1 MEASRPMTTSA
12 SSPILSPTAA
22 DTRSGPPAI
31 EAVLPLTPMQ
41 HGMLFHSLLDPASAV
56 FFQQLIAELDG
67 ALDAR
72 AFAAAWADLVDRH
85 QSLRAAFLWE
95 RRDEPRQVVL
105 RRAPAPIEWLD
116 WPDLEPDAFDAKLDA
131 YLRADRERRF
141 DPAKAPLLRVAIVR
155 RAPERHLMI
164 VSHHHL
170 ILDGWST
177 GVLLD
182 ELQTLHA
189 AHLHRRPAALR
200 PAPRYAAFV
209 ERIARA
215 DRPRD
220 DAFWRATLAGFAQPT
235 PLVGDLRRDA
245 ATSGDYVPCDLQ
257 LDLPARRA
265 LEDAAR
271 RHRVSAAVPVLAAW
285 AWLLGRRADVPEVV
299 YGVTVAGRP
308 ADLPDAD
315 RLVGLCINTVPL
327 RAAVPAQGDIGG
339 WLRDVQERL
348 ARTQPHEHASL
359 SAIQRASDLP
369 AGVPLFDS
377 LVVYEN
383 YPVAPA
389 SAGAPLRLVHAR
401 VEERANYALTLI
413 AEPRAD
419 GLALRLIVDRTRI
432 AMEEGRRMLG
442 QLRVVLAGI
451 ARADARADLAGLALL
466 TADEQRRILQ
476 DWNATQAPYERTA
489 TLHGLFARRAAQ
501 APDAPALI
509 DGAGTL
515 GYGELDRLS
524 RAVAAALDA
533 ARVPAGAP
541 VAVRMSRDRHLVA
554 ALLGILRSG
563 RAYVPLAC
571 NLPPARVGDIVDALS
586 IGCVVTSAAIGDETA
601 AHLGGRPAA
610 LLVAEEIV
618 RGASAPGREP
628 ERGTADDLAYV
639 IFTSGSTGKP
649 KGVMMRHR
657 PVVNLIEWVNRRF
670 GVGPSDR
677 MLFVTSP
684 AFDLSVYD
692 IFGVLAA
699 GGSIRIASDDEAAD
713 PERLARILAEEPV
726 TFWDSAPAALWQLHP
741 LLQER
746 VEGSRLRLVF
756 CSGDWIPLSLPDWMR
771 GCFPG
776 ASVVA
781 LGGATEAA
789 IWSNYHVVERVEPGW
804 RSIPYGRPIQNARY
818 YILDR
823 ALRPVPP
830 GIPGDLYIGGECL
843 SDGYAG
849 EPALTAAR
857 FVADP
862 HGDRPGARMYRTGDR
877 ARFWDDATIEF
888 LGRDDHQVKIRGF
901 RIELGE
907 VEAALAR
914 HPDVQD
920 ALAVVRANGE
930 GGPADGRDD
939 RTLVAYAVPRPGGRA
954 GAADLIA
961 HLRGLLPPPMVPAH
975 LVMLD
980 ALPVSANGKV
990 DRHALPAPLAE
1001 RAKADGAA
1009 HLVEEL
1015 VAGIWADV
1023 LGLASV
1029 PVDQDFFALGGH
1041 SLRATSVIA
1050 RLRVA
1055 LRRDLPL
1062 ALLYRHPT
1070 VRELSAAIVA
1080 GDARARDAGDAQDP
1094 HGAQEGALPRL
1105 SRDGPLPLSPA
1116 QERLWF
1122 LHRLEPDS
1130 PFYTI
1135 VLAAWLDGRVERAA
1149 LERAVAVVAERHE
1162 ILRSHIV
1169 DIGGRPA
1176 QTPARA
1182 DLPLPIRV
1190 ADLTGA
1196 ADPQAEAL
1204 ALARADARRP
1214 FDLARELPFR
1224 VLLAHTRADRAL
1236 ALILMDHAAADG
1248 WSVGIFA
1255 QELLGA
1261 YDALVEGAA
1270 PALPP
1275 LDAQYADL
1283 SAWQAARLARG
1294 ELERQLDYWR
1304 ATLAGLPAL
1313 NLPTDRPRSPAQR
1326 FAGAVVR
1333 FRVPAATSH
1342 ALAALARRES
1352 CTLFMVGL
1360 AAFATVLRHR
1370 SGQDDLAIGTDLAG
1384 RTHPAAERLIGFFV
1398 NQLVLRIDLSGC
1410 DSFRDALR
1418 AVRARALDGFFHQ
1431 DVPFDTLVRTLNP
1444 PREPG
1449 RMPLFQVKFVLQNTP
1464 FVTLSSRHLRVEP
1477 LEIDTGTAKYDLLV
1491 TLAERPDG
1499 LAVTLE
1505 YATDLFDAAT
1515 AQGIAADL
1523 QAVLE
1528 LVAQNAAVGVADIAR
1543 LLDAG
1548 QAQRAELGRQ
1558 SLRRAGLERLRRL
1571 ARAEGG
1577 GR

>member
-12 SSPILSPTAA
+12 SSPNLAFAA
-22 DTRSGPPAI
+22 GERPAAPAI

-56 FFQQLIAELDG
+56 FFQQLVAEFDG
-67 ALDAR
+67 ALDAQ

-85 QSLRAAFLWE
+85 QSLRTAFLWE

-105 RRAPAPIEWLD
+105 RRARVPLEWLD
-116 WPDLEPDAFDAKLDA
+116 WSDLGGDDARDAFDARLDA
-131 YLRADRERRF
+131 HLRADRERRF
-141 DPAKAPLLRVAIVR
+141 DPARAPLLRVAMVR
-155 RAPERHLMI
+155 RAAARHLMI

-177 GVLLD
+177 GVLLG
-182 ELQTLHA
+182 ELQALHA
-189 AHLHRRPAALR
+189 ARLRRRAAALP

-209 ERIARA
+209 EHLGRA
-215 DRPRD
+215 GRPCD

-235 PLVGDLRRDA
+235 PLVGDIRRDA
-245 ATSGDYVPCDLQ
+245 ATSGDYVPCDLR
-257 LDLPARRA
+257 LESAARRA

-271 RHRVSAAVPVLAAW
+271 RHRVSAAVAVFAAW
-285 AWLLGRRADVPEVV
+285 AWLLARRADVPEVV

-308 ADLPDAD
+308 AELPGAQ
-315 RLVGLCINTVPL
+315 RLVGLCINTIPL
-327 RAAVPAQGDIGG
+327 RASVPTRGDVGG

-348 ARTQPHEHASL
+348 ARAQPHEHASL
-359 SAIQRASDLP
+359 SAIQRASAVP
-369 AGVPLFDS
+369 PGVPLFDS

-383 YPVAPA
+383 YPIAPPPA
-389 SAGAPLRLVHAR
+389 DAPLRLVHAR

-413 AEPRAD
+413 AEPQAD

-432 AMEEGRRMLG
+432 APHEGRRMLE
-442 QLRVVLAGI
+442 QLRVVLDGI
-451 ARADARADLAGLALL
+451 ARAGEHADLAGLALL
-466 TADEQRRILQ
+466 TPDAQRRMLQ
-476 DWNATQAPYERTA
+476 DWNATHAPYDRTA

-533 ARVPAGAP
+533 AGVPAGAP
-541 VAVRMSRDRHLVA
+541 VAVRMLRDRHLVA

-563 RAYVPLAC
+563 RAYVPLPRD
-571 NLPPARVGDIVDALS
+571 LPPARVGDIVDAMS
-586 IGCVVTSAAIGDETA
+586 IGCVVTSAALRDETA

-610 LLVAEEIV
+610 RLVAEEIV
-618 RGASAPGREP
+618 RGAPARESGR
-628 ERGTADDLAYV
+628 GSADDLAYV

-649 KGVMMRHR
+649 KGVMVRHR
-657 PVVNLIEWVNRRF
+657 PVVNLIDWVNRRF

-677 MLFVTSP
+677 LLFVTSP

-699 GGSIRIASDDEAAD
+699 GGSIRIASDDEVAD
-713 PERLARILAEEPV
+713 PERLARMLADEPV

-741 LLQER
+741 LLPER

-756 CSGDWIPLSLPDWMR
+756 CSGDWIPLSLPERMR

-776 ASVVA
+776 ATVVA
-781 LGGATEAA
+781 LGGATEAT

-843 SDGYAG
+843 CDGYAG
-849 EPALTAAR
+849 QPALTAER
-857 FVADP
+857 FVPDP
-862 HGDRPGARMYRTGDR
+862 HAERPGARMYRTGDR

-901 RIELGE
+901 RVELGE

-914 HPDVQD
+914 HPDVRD
-920 ALAVVRANGE
+920 AVAVVRAGGE

-939 RTLVAYAVPRPGGRA
+939 RALVAYAVPKPGGRA
-954 GAADLIA
+954 SAADLLA

-990 DRHALPAPLAE
+990 DRRALPAPLAD
-1001 RAKADGAA
+1001 RAQAGGAT

-1015 VAGIWADV
+1015 VAAILADV

-1041 SLRATSVIA
+1041 SLRATSAIA

-1055 LRRDLPL
+1055 LRKELPL
-1062 ALLYRHPT
+1062 ALLYRHPS

-1080 GDARARDAGDAQDP
+1080 GGACAPDAGGVQDGVP
-1094 HGAQEGALPRL
+1094 PRL

-1149 LERAVAVVAERHE
+1149 LERAVAVVVERHE

-1169 DIGGRPA
+1169 DIDGRPS

-1190 ADLTGA
+1190 VDLTGA

-1204 ALARADARRP
+1204 ALARAEALRP
-1214 FDLARELPFR
+1214 FDLARALPFR
-1224 VLLAHTRADRAL
+1224 VLLAPTRADRAL

-1248 WSVGIFA
+1248 WSIGIFA

-1261 YDALVEGAA
+1261 YDALVDGAA

-1283 SAWQAARLARG
+1283 SAWQAARLGRG

-1313 NLPTDRPRSPAQR
+1313 NLPTDRPRAPTPR

-1333 FRVPAATSH
+1333 FHVPAASAR

-1418 AVRARALDGFFHQ
+1418 AVRERALDGFFHQ
-1431 DVPFDTLVRTLNP
+1431 DVPFDTLVRALNP

-1477 LEIDTGTAKYDLLV
+1477 LDIDTGTAKYDLLA

-1499 LAVTLE
+1499 LAGTLE
-1505 YATDLFDAAT
+1505 YSTDLFDAAT
-1515 AQGIAADL
+1515 AEGIAADL
-1523 QAVLE
+1523 QAVLD

-1548 QAQRAELGRQ
+1548 HAQRAELGRQ

-1571 ARAEGG
+1571 ASAQGG
-1577 GR
+1577 TR

>member
-12 SSPILSPTAA
+12 SSPNLAFAA
-22 DTRSGPPAI
+22 GEQPAAPAI

-56 FFQQLIAELDG
+56 FFQQLVAEFDG
-67 ALDAR
+67 ALDAQ

-85 QSLRAAFLWE
+85 QSLRTAFLWE

-105 RRAPAPIEWLD
+105 RRARVPLEWLD
-116 WPDLEPDAFDAKLDA
+116 WSDLGGDDARDAFDARLDA
-131 YLRADRERRF
+131 HLRADRERRF
-141 DPAKAPLLRVAIVR
+141 DPARAPLLRVAMVR
-155 RAPERHLMI
+155 RAAARHLMI

-177 GVLLD
+177 GVLLG
-182 ELQTLHA
+182 ELQALHA
-189 AHLHRRPAALR
+189 ARLRRRAAALP

-209 ERIARA
+209 EHLGRA
-215 DRPRD
+215 GRPCD

-235 PLVGDLRRDA
+235 PLVGDIRRDA
-245 ATSGDYVPCDLQ
+245 ATSGDYVPCDLR
-257 LDLPARRA
+257 LESAARRA

-271 RHRVSAAVPVLAAW
+271 RHRVSAAVAVFAAW
-285 AWLLGRRADVPEVV
+285 AWLLARRADVPEVV

-308 ADLPDAD
+308 AELPGAQ
-315 RLVGLCINTVPL
+315 RLVGLCINTIPL
-327 RAAVPAQGDIGG
+327 RASAPTRGDVGG

-348 ARTQPHEHASL
+348 ARAQPHEHASL
-359 SAIQRASDLP
+359 SAIQRASAVP
-369 AGVPLFDS
+369 PGVPLFDS

-383 YPVAPA
+383 YPIAPPPA
-389 SAGAPLRLVHAR
+389 DAPLRLVHAR

-413 AEPRAD
+413 AEPQAD

-432 AMEEGRRMLG
+432 APHEGRRMLE
-442 QLRVVLAGI
+442 QLRVVLDGI
-451 ARADARADLAGLALL
+451 ARAGEHADLAGLALL
-466 TADEQRRILQ
+466 APDAQRRMLQ
-476 DWNATQAPYERTA
+476 DWNATHAPYDRTA

-524 RAVAAALDA
+524 RAVAVALDA
-533 ARVPAGAP
+533 TGVPAGAP
-541 VAVRMSRDRHLVA
+541 VAVRMLRDRHLVA

-563 RAYVPLAC
+563 RAYVPLPRD
-571 NLPPARVGDIVDALS
+571 LPPARVGDIVDAMS
-586 IGCVVTSAAIGDETA
+586 IGCVVTSAALRDETA

-610 LLVAEEIV
+610 RLVAEEIV
-618 RGASAPGREP
+618 RGAPARESGR
-628 ERGTADDLAYV
+628 GGADDLAYV

-649 KGVMMRHR
+649 KGVMVRHR
-657 PVVNLIEWVNRRF
+657 PAVNLIDWVNRRF

-677 MLFVTSP
+677 LLFVTSP

-699 GGSIRIASDDEAAD
+699 GGSIRIASDDEVAD
-713 PERLARILAEEPV
+713 PERLARMLADEPV

-741 LLQER
+741 LLPER
-746 VEGSRLRLVF
+746 VDGSRLRLVF
-756 CSGDWIPLSLPDWMR
+756 CSGDWIPLSLPERMR

-776 ASVVA
+776 ATVVA
-781 LGGATEAA
+781 LGGATEAT

-843 SDGYAG
+843 CDGYAG
-849 EPALTAAR
+849 QPALTAER
-857 FVADP
+857 FVPDP
-862 HGDRPGARMYRTGDR
+862 HAERPGARMYRTGDR

-901 RIELGE
+901 RVELGE

-914 HPDVQD
+914 HPDVRD
-920 ALAVVRANGE
+920 AVAVVRAGGE

-939 RTLVAYAVPRPGGRA
+939 RALVAYAVPKPGGRA
-954 GAADLIA
+954 SAADLLA

-975 LVMLD
+975 LVMLE

-990 DRHALPAPLAE
+990 DRRALPAPLAD
-1001 RAKADGAA
+1001 RAQAGGAT

-1015 VAGIWADV
+1015 VAAIWADV

-1041 SLRATSVIA
+1041 SLRATSAIA

-1055 LRRDLPL
+1055 LRKELPL
-1062 ALLYRHPT
+1062 ALLYRHPS

-1080 GDARARDAGDAQDP
+1080 GGACVPDAGGAQD
-1094 HGAQEGALPRL
+1094 GAPPRL

-1149 LERAVAVVAERHE
+1149 LERAVAVVVERHE

-1169 DIGGRPA
+1169 DIDGRPA

-1190 ADLTGA
+1190 VDLTGA

-1204 ALARADARRP
+1204 ALARAEALRP
-1214 FDLARELPFR
+1214 FDLARALPFR
-1224 VLLAHTRADRAL
+1224 VLLAPTRGSRARADPDGSRGGRRLVDRHLRAG
-1236 ALILMDHAAADG
+1236 AARRVRRARRRRGAGAAAARRAIRG
-1248 WSVGIFA
+1248 SERVAG
-1255 QELLGA
+1255 GA
-1261 YDALVEGAA
+1261 PRARRART
-1270 PALPP
+1270 
-1275 LDAQYADL
+1275 
-1283 SAWQAARLARG
+1283 AARLLARDARG
-1294 ELERQLDYWR
+1294 PAGAEPADRPAARAD
-1304 ATLAGLPAL
+1304 ATLRGRGGALPRAGGERA
-1313 NLPTDRPRSPAQR
+1313 RSR
-1326 FAGAVVR
+1326 R
-1333 FRVPAATSH
+1333 SRAA
-1342 ALAALARRES
+1342 S

-1418 AVRARALDGFFHQ
+1418 AVRERALDGFFHQ
-1431 DVPFDTLVRTLNP
+1431 DVPFDTLVRALNP

-1477 LEIDTGTAKYDLLV
+1477 LDIDTGTAKYDLLA

-1499 LAVTLE
+1499 LAGTLE
-1505 YATDLFDAAT
+1505 YSTDLFDAAT
-1515 AQGIAADL
+1515 AEGIAADL
-1523 QAVLE
+1523 QAVLD

-1548 QAQRAELGRQ
+1548 HAQRAELGRQ

-1571 ARAEGG
+1571 ASAQGG
-1577 GR
+1577 TR